1 MKPKNNFRSR
11 HWSLTTYSTLV
22 EFSPLISQCSEYA
35 YILHDKEESEPHY
48 HILCIFKNAKTF
60 TAVRSYIQGSQNT
73 FGEPA
78 RDLNALY
85 RYLTHKDNPDKYHY
99 EDTEIVSSSPFYW
112 LQIANQDQF
121 AKDGEKALNLLEDIN
136 AKKSYRYMVLTYGRD
151 YIKNR
156 FVYEEM
162 AYKLFIQE
170 HNQEELEHKIVD
182 IF

>member
-1 MKPKNNFRSR
+1 MKPKSNYRSR
-11 HWSLTTYSTLV
+11 HWSLTTYSTPQ
-22 EFSPLISQCSEYA
+22 EFSPLLSLCSEYS
-35 YILHDKEESEPHY
+35 YIYHNKEESEPHY

-85 RYLTHKDNPDKYHY
+85 RYLTHKDNPDKHQY
-99 EDTEIVSSSPFYW
+99 EDTEIIASNPFYW
-112 LQIANQDQF
+112 LQIANQESF

-151 YIKNR
+151 YIKNHV
-156 FVYEEM
+156 VYEEM
-162 AYKLFIQE
+162 AFKLFIQE
-170 HNQEELEHKIVD
+170 QDEEKNKQQIYD